1 MLSGRSWILG
11 LALVSAMLVLVG
23 SLWPG
28 GLGWSPVRPPVLAH
42 FLAYGALGAAFA
54 VAVGGRGLRVLGVV
68 LALALSGLL
77 LELIQIPIPKRSF
90 FWGDVLAN
98 SGGALLG
105 AGLGWL
111 GLSILHCL
119 QWKRR
124 RTSM

>member
-28 GLGWSPVRPPVLAH
+28 GLGWSPVRPPILAH
-42 FLAYGALGAAFA
+42 FLAYGALGAVFA
-54 VAVGGRGLRVLGVV
+54 VGVGGRGLRVLGVV
-68 LALALSGLL
+68 LALAMFGLL

-98 SGGALLG
+98 AGGALLG

-111 GLSILHCL
+111 SLSILRCARGRS
-119 QWKRR
+119 RR
-124 RTSM
+124 ASI